1 MYVLKLVSTTIST
14 RMLKINSFALPVPL
28 RWQRNLCTAP
38 ALNFHTHTCVSCQ
51 PEKPPWKARTVRR
64 RKGLCKY
71 LYEHFF
77 PPCGVGGLH
86 RRSWLCCVDCVWC
99 TKTSKRLPRALDGNV
114 GIFWAEEKIST
125 NFPFLRCETHA
136 VNLHQTL
143 LKISVVVV
151 EASLKQSKQ
160 LQLWIIS
167 QIFA

>member
-14 RMLKINSFALPVPL
+14 RMLKINSFALLVPL
-28 RWQRNLCTAP
+28 RWQRYLCTAP

-77 PPCGVGGLH
+77 PSLQ
-86 RRSWLCCVDCVWC
+86 RRWPASQELTLLCWLRVVYQNEQATFPTTWARVCV
-99 TKTSKRLPRALDGNV
+99 RLPRALDGNV

-125 NFPFLRCETHA
+125 NFLFWDAKRMPSTF
-136 VNLHQTL
+136 
-143 LKISVVVV
+143 
-151 EASLKQSKQ
+151 SK
-160 LQLWIIS
+160 LCWK
-167 QIFA
+167 